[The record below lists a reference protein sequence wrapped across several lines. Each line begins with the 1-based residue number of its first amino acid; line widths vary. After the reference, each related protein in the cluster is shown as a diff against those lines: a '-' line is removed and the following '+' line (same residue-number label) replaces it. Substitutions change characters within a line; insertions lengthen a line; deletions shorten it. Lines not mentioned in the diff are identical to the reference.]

1 MTLGAAARSLRRLA
15 AGTRGATTRARIE
28 RLVELAERD
37 PHGRELNIGDVVAE
51 LFPHDDRGV
60 ERFRELRSALRG
72 LASKQG
78 VELACEVDGQ
88 KHAAAH
94 QRRCWFEGADDEVER
109 IEQLSLDASQSPPGT
124 VEVKARARRAIR
136 RVCID
141 GPSTALARDLT
152 ERLTSAL
159 SVDREL
165 DVELSD
171 TRALAGERPSEV
183 RDRRLAAADLVVCL
197 LSHEYL
203 REHGDSAAAAGAA
216 VMPVAI
222 EPLGR
227 ADLGRFGSAF
237 AHDGKS
243 YEDCGRRGQFVN
255 ALHAQIAA
263 RVTRPAKEGPAWEC
277 LLPGDI
283 TSDVVDARAQRAT
296 LDHPP
301 ATARAPDDTVDVQR
315 HLQTWADD
323 PAGRPYLVVFG
334 EYGMGKTTA
343 CQVFTRALIERRRG
357 GDGSGRLPIYLDLR
371 NLGDAKLRA
380 PTLEPILDH
389 LLDRAWQSGLGA
401 RPTAREVIDHVQR
414 QRAVVVFDGLDEVLV
429 HLSEREGQALLRQ
442 LWSILPPQL
451 HTDDA
456 TRPRAG
462 RVLMTCRTHFFR
474 TLREQHTYF
483 RGEDREAVGADAYA
497 ALHLLPFSEDQV
509 RAYLERRE
517 DRDLAVAGVDR
528 ALEVIRAVHNLSEL
542 VARPYNLRLVADQLG
557 ALERRI
563 ASGESVDTAALY
575 DELVAS
581 WLARDEGKHE
591 LRKHDKLRLME
602 ELAAELWRAGRRSL
616 PVEGLEAWLLRR
628 LGTDDDL
635 GRWFALQRPDVAV
648 LAEDLRTATFV
659 VRPGADEF
667 RFAHTSLLEYFL
679 ARRLARALV
688 EGDTAAWELPQ
699 PSPETLDFLGEIIA
713 AGDTQACLRGLRA
726 LRASYRP
733 QASELAFAYCLR
745 ALGRGAPAVPL
756 AGFQL
761 DSARLSG
768 VQVVGAEDGPPL
780 SLAGSALAGVDLRA
794 ARFERVRFERCDLRG
809 ADLTRAELHD
819 CVFERCQLEGADLT
833 GTIIRDSRARQLDL
847 RDVRAHRTQW
857 LRCDLHGARWPD
869 AGHGHL
875 VAALRAGAPPARAPA
890 RERAR
895 LTTFTGH
902 IHLVEAVAFSPDGA
916 RLASVGHDGPVRVW
930 DAGSGDELLRLT
942 GHNRWVYAVAF
953 STDGARLASASNDAT
968 VRVWDAASGDELLRL
983 TGHNRSVYAVA
994 FSPDGARLGSAGAD
1008 GTVRVWDAA
1017 SGDELLRLTAHN
1029 SWVYTVAF
1037 SPNGARLA
1045 SASEDATVRVWD
1057 AASGDELLRLSG
1069 HNGSVRAV
1077 AFSPDGARLASAAED
1092 TTVRVWD
1099 AASGDE
1105 LLRLSGHEDS
1115 VGAVAFSPDGARL
1128 ASASEDATVRVW
1140 DAASGDALLR
1150 ATGHNSWVRAV
1161 AFSPDS
1167 ARLASAGRY
1176 GSVRVWDAA
1185 SGHELLRLTGH
1196 EDSVGAVAFS
1206 PDGMRLACASNE
1218 ATMRLWDAANGHELL
1233 RLTGHNSWVDAVAFS
1248 PDGARLASA
1257 SEDATVRV
1265 WDAASSH
1272 ELLRLSG
1279 HEDSVGAV
1287 AFSPDGARLASA
1299 SNDATVRVWDAA
1311 SGDELLCL
1319 TAHNGWV
1326 RAVAF
1331 SPDGA
1336 RLGSAGV
1343 DRTVR
1348 VWDAASGDELL
1359 RLTAHNGSV
1368 RAVAFSP
1375 DGARLAS
1382 ASEDATVRVWDAA
1395 SGDELLRPTG
1405 HEGWVHA
1412 VAFSP
1417 DGARLASAS
1426 NDATVRVW
1434 DAASGDELLRLTG
1447 HNSWVYT
1454 VAFSPD
1460 GARVASAGAD
1470 GTVRVW
1476 NAASG
1481 DELLAVHGFAA
1492 NERAVF
1498 TAGTL
1503 TSCTPGA
1510 WRWLGWLAPA
1520 PETGR
1525 LTRYPAETFGPLP
1538 VDA

>member
-1 MTLGAAARSLRRLA
+1 VSAQLTLGAAARSLRRLA
-15 AGTRGATTRARIE
+15 DGARGMTTRARIG
-28 RLVELAERD
+28 RLAALAELD
-37 PHGRELNIGDVVAE
+37 PHGRELNVGDVVVR
-51 LFPHDDRGV
+51 LFPGNDSGV
-60 ERFRELRSALRG
+60 ERFRELRSTLRK
-72 LASKQG
+72 LATEQG

-124 VEVKARARRAIR
+124 VEVKARARRAIL

-141 GPSTALARDLT
+141 GPSTVLAKDLT

-171 TRALAGERPSEV
+171 TRALAGERPGEV

-216 VMPVAI
+216 VIPVAI

-227 ADLGRFGSAF
+227 ADLGSFESAF

-283 TSDVVDARAQRAT
+283 TPDVVDARALRAT
-296 LDHPP
+296 LDHRP
-301 ATARAPDDTVDVQR
+301 ATARAPDDTVDVQG

-343 CQVFTRALIERRRG
+343 CQVFTRALVERRRG

-371 NLGDAKLRA
+371 NLGDAKRRA

-401 RPTAREVIDHVQR
+401 RPTAREVIEHVQR

-451 HTDDA
+451 HADDA

-497 ALHLLPFSEDQV
+497 ALHLLPFSEEQV
-509 RAYLERRE
+509 RAYLEQRE
-517 DRDLAVAGVDR
+517 DRDPAGAGADR

-563 ASGESVDTAALY
+563 ASGERVDTAALY

-591 LRKHDKLRLME
+591 LRKDDKLRLME

-616 PVEGLEAWLLRR
+616 PVERLESWLLLR
-628 LGTDDDL
+628 LTTDDDL
-635 GRWFALQRPDVAV
+635 GCWFELQRPEVAV
-648 LAEDLRTATFV
+648 LAEDLRTATFI
-659 VRPGADEF
+659 VRPGTDEF

-679 ARRLARALV
+679 ARRLARALA
-688 EGDTAAWELPQ
+688 EGDAGAWELPQ
-699 PSPETLDFLGEIIA
+699 PSPETLDFLGEIVSA
-713 AGDTQACLRGLRA
+713 RDTQACLRGLRA
-726 LRASYRP
+726 LRGSYRP

-745 ALGRGAPAVPL
+745 ALERGAPTVPL

-761 DSARLSG
+761 DGAQLRG
-768 VQVVGAEDGPPL
+768 VQVAGPPDGPPL
-780 SLAGSALAGVDLRA
+780 SLAGSALAGADLRE
-794 ARFERVRFERCDLRG
+794 ARFERVRLERCDLRG
-809 ADLTRAELHD
+809 ANLTRAELHD
-819 CVFERCQLEGADLT
+819 CVLERCQLDGADLT
-833 GTIIRDSRARQLDL
+833 GAIVRDCRTRELDV
-847 RDVRAHRTQW
+847 RGVRAHRTQW
-857 LRCDLHGARWPD
+857 LRCALDGARWPD
-869 AGHGHL
+869 ADEGQL
-875 VAALRAGAPPARAPA
+875 VAAPRGGTPPVRAPA

-902 IHLVEAVAFSPDGA
+902 VGWVGAVVFSHGMRLASAGQDGTVRVWDAESGDELLRLTGHDDWVHAVAFSPDGA
-916 RLASVGHDGPVRVW
+916 RLASAGQDG
-930 DAGSGDELLRLT
+930 
-942 GHNRWVYAVAF
+942 
-953 STDGARLASASNDAT
+953 T

-983 TGHNRSVYAVA
+983 TGHNDYVNAVA
-994 FSPDGARLGSAGAD
+994 FSPDGTCLASAGQD

-1017 SGDELLRLTAHN
+1017 SGDELLRLTGHDGGVHA
-1029 SWVYTVAF
+1029 VVF
-1037 SPNGARLA
+1037 SHGM
-1045 SASEDATVRVWD
+1045 
-1057 AASGDELLRLSG
+1057 
-1069 HNGSVRAV
+1069 
-1077 AFSPDGARLASAAED
+1077 
-1092 TTVRVWD
+1092 
-1099 AASGDE
+1099 
-1105 LLRLSGHEDS
+1105 
-1115 VGAVAFSPDGARL
+1115 
-1128 ASASEDATVRVW
+1128 
-1140 DAASGDALLR
+1140 
-1150 ATGHNSWVRAV
+1150 
-1161 AFSPDS
+1161 
-1167 ARLASAGRY
+1167 RLASAGQ
-1176 GSVRVWDAA
+1176 
-1185 SGHELLRLTGH
+1185 
-1196 EDSVGAVAFS
+1196 
-1206 PDGMRLACASNE
+1206 DG
-1218 ATMRLWDAANGHELL
+1218 
-1233 RLTGHNSWVDAVAFS
+1233 
-1248 PDGARLASA
+1248 
-1257 SEDATVRV
+1257 
-1265 WDAASSH
+1265 
-1272 ELLRLSG
+1272 
-1279 HEDSVGAV
+1279 
-1287 AFSPDGARLASA
+1287 
-1299 SNDATVRVWDAA
+1299 
-1311 SGDELLCL
+1311 
-1319 TAHNGWV
+1319 
-1326 RAVAF
+1326 
-1331 SPDGA
+1331 
-1336 RLGSAGV
+1336 
-1343 DRTVR
+1343 TVR

-1359 RLTAHNGSV
+1359 RLTGHDDW
-1368 RAVAFSP
+1368 RQAVVFSP

-1382 ASEDATVRVWDAA
+1382 AGDDGTVRIWDAA
-1395 SGDELLRPTG
+1395 SGDELLRLTDHNG
-1405 HEGWVHA
+1405 AVHA
-1412 VAFSP
+1412 VAYSP
-1417 DGARLASAS
+1417 DGARLASAG
-1426 NDATVRVW
+1426 DDGTVRVW

-1447 HNSWVYT
+1447 HNDYVNA
-1454 VAFSPD
+1454 VVFSPD
-1460 GARVASAGAD
+1460 GACLASVGDD

-1476 NAASG
+1476 DAASG
-1481 DELLAVHGFAA
+1481 DELLRLTGHDDWGQAVVFSPDGARLASAGKEGTVRVWDAASGDELLRLTDHNGAVHAVAYSPDGMRLASAGQDGTVRVWDAESGDELLRLTDHNGWIYAVACSPDGMRLASAGDDGTVRVWDAASGDELLRLTDHDGRVGAVVFSPDGACLASAGDDGTVRVWDAASGDELLRLTGHNGWVHAVACSPDGTRLVSASDDGTVRVWDAASGDELLRLTDHNGRVRAVACSPDGTRLASVGQDASVRIWDAATGDELLAIHGFAP

-1498 TAGTL
+1498 TNGAL

-1538 VDA
+1538 INA